1 MDPVAA
7 TLIGTVVSSI
17 TGIVVAVIA
26 SDARIKKEKEN
37 DRIATALREQKQ
49 ELKFEQIDKKLD
61 EHNGYAQK
69 FAETHDSIVSLS
81 NDVKWIK
88 EALNGKK

>member
-1 MDPVAA
+1 MDPAVA
-7 TLIGTVVSSI
+7 TLIGTVASSI
-17 TGIVVAVIA
+17 TAVIVAVIA
-26 SDARIKKEKEN
+26 SDTRIKKEKEN

-49 ELKFEQIDKKLD
+49 ELKFEQIEKKLD
-61 EHNGYAQK
+61 EHNGFAQK
-69 FAETHDSIVSLS
+69 FAEAHDSIVSLS

>member
-1 MDPVAA
+1 MDPVVA

-69 FAETHDSIVSLS
+69 FAETHDSIVALS